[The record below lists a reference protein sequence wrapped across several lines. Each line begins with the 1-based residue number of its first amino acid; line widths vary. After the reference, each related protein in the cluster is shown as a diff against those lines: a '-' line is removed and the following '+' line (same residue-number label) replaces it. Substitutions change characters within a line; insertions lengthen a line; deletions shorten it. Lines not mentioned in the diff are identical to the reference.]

1 MVNSGKVTLYSA
13 ISGMGGYLADVNWI
27 AVIGGSIAIVSGLI
41 NIYATWQR
49 IKSDRAKEA
58 RDKAKDDRDK
68 IEHEARMA
76 SINHRAS
83 HRSGD
88 VPVGAEK
95 FVNEN

>member
-1 MVNSGKVTLYSA
+1 MKQWMIEMVNSGKVTLYSA

-27 AVIGGSIAIVSGLI
+27 AVIGGSVAILSGMI

-49 IKSDRAKEA
+49 HVRE
-58 RDKAKDDRDK
+58 KAADDRGK
-68 IEHEARMA
+68 LEHQARMDVM
-76 SINHRAS
+76 NQRAP